1 MRCLAMG
8 KRRGRI
14 HIGTAG
20 WQIRREHHAHFDER
34 ESALARYATRF
45 SGVEIN
51 SSFYRPHRPQ
61 TYARW
66 AAAVPPS
73 FRFAVKMPRAIS
85 HELRLRD
92 CDDALARFSNEVSA
106 LGDRL
111 GALLLQLPP
120 KLEWDRSIADAFFA
134 QLRANHAGG
143 VVCEPR
149 HPSWFSKSAGALLRR
164 HKIARAAVD
173 PLPSPSAAE
182 PGGWDGLVYYRLH
195 GSPRMYYSSYESAA
209 LLVLAQSLRAG
220 AAKGRDAWCMFD
232 NTARGAAT
240 ANALDLLEHCPR

>member
-1 MRCLAMG
+1 MTEPQA
-8 KRRGRI
+8 RI

-20 WQIRREHHAHFDER
+20 WQIRREHGSHFKAAP
-34 ESALARYATRF
+34 SALARYATRF

-66 AAAVPPS
+66 ALIVPAR
-73 FRFAVKMPRAIS
+73 FRFAVKVPRAIT
-85 HELRLRD
+85 HERCLRD
-92 CDDALARFSNEVSA
+92 CEDLLERFLGEAAA

-111 GALLLQLPP
+111 GPLLMQLPP
-120 KLEWDRSIADAFFA
+120 KLEFDPVAAGALFA
-134 QLRANHAGG
+134 HLRARHSGP

-149 HPSWFSKSAGALLRR
+149 HPSWFVESADALLRDW
-164 HKIARAAVD
+164 KVARAAAD
-173 PLPSPSAAE
+173 PARAPGAGR

-195 GSPRMYYSSYESAA
+195 GSPRMYYSNYESA
-209 LLVLAQSLRAG
+209 VLIPLASELSAI
-220 AAKGRDAWCMFD
+220 AASGRDAWCIFD

-240 ANALDLLEHCPR
+240 ANALEMMEHVET